1 MRKKEKPAPV
11 LDEKG
16 RPPLKLDYPQT
27 FKVGFAF
34 AIIMLFWTAY
44 DFVVPLLLEHAYG
57 LPSWARGLIMGLDNL
72 LSLFMLPLFGK
83 LSDNAKG
90 KLVKK
95 WGRRTPFIV
104 IGTVCAVVLMVFVPV
119 ATLKQ
124 QAKAQDLTAS
134 IEAKLNDDTFMQPLL
149 EDWYDNAVAGKEGSA
164 NYCDLT
170 YLNNNK
176 VTRDQ
181 FVSLRYDSKM
191 TSKKAVLNMLGA
203 NTYYYDGEVVEDL
216 SATSPTGKTYQQIVD
231 SNAAYKKYVAAGIN
245 NYISNEVH
253 EKCTKAEDG
262 SGIKSLVVYMV
273 ILLLVLI
280 AMATFRSPAVALMP
294 DVTPKPLR
302 SQANA
307 IINLCGGIGG
317 AIAFLIYTIVLFG
330 QRLENYVIIF
340 GSVAAG
346 MLLLLAGFLALVNE
360 RKMVAKCQEICKK
373 YEIDDFADGEN
384 PEAEKFAEEL
394 IAEGDAEYNLDS
406 KPDGEVQEL
415 VNGTAKEEIAPETLE
430 FAQQVV
436 ENTKKKRQSL
446 KELWAGK
453 SDLEKGRLKSFLL
466 ILASIFMWFMGY
478 NAVSSNLSIYT
489 TKSLNLSAGIASII
503 SGVSMGIS
511 AIAFIP
517 VGYMAAKIGRR
528 KSIMIGFAMAVVS
541 FVLICFSVRPS
552 DKAAVP
558 AVLFALFY
566 LIAGFGLIIAN
577 VNTFPMVTEL
587 STAETVGQYT
597 GYYYVAT
604 MSAQAITP
612 AIGGAIMDAGGN
624 QYLFLYSAVCIVI
637 AIVLMLFVKHGD
649 SKQITKGRKLTKEEK
664 KQIRLDALDAD

>member
-203 NTYYYDGEVVEDL
+203 TTYYYDGEVVEDL

-317 AIAFLIYTIVLFG
+317 AIAFLICTIVLFG

-528 KSIMIGFAMAVVS
+528 KSIMIGFGMAVVS